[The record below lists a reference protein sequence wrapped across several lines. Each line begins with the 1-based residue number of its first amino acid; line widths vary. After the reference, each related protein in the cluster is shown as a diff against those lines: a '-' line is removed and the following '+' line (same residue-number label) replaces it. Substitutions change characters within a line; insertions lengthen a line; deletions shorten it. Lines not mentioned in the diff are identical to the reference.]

1 MRRVRQAVAA
11 KGEATV
17 GDRIG
22 LYPGTFDPV
31 TNGHMDIIVRA
42 AGVVDKLVV
51 AVAVNAGKGPLF
63 SLEERVALLRDE
75 LKAADNGLSDRIEIK
90 PFQSLLMHFA
100 ESVGAKVIIRGL
112 RAVSDF
118 DYEFQMAGMN
128 RRLNPQVETVFLMA
142 SETNQFISSRF
153 VKEIARLGGNIG
165 HFVSPR
171 VVKKVAA
178 ALKQS
183 APDPGDANKPTIPIP
198 DVRTPL

>member
-1 MRRVRQAVAA
+1 MSRH
-11 KGEATV
+11 V
-17 GDRIG
+17 GV
-22 LYPGTFDPV
+22 YPGTFDPV
-31 TNGHMDIIVRA
+31 TNGHLDIICRA
-42 AGVVDKLVV
+42 ARFLDRLVV
-51 AVAVNAGKGPLF
+51 GVAVNAGKGPLF
-63 SLEERVALLRDE
+63 PLEERVELVRAETQGIAARSGAQVEVVPFDGLLV
-75 LKAADNGLSDRIEIK
+75 G
-90 PFQSLLMHFA
+90 FA
-100 ESVGAKVIIRGL
+100 RQVGASVVVRGL

-128 RRLNPQVETVFLMA
+128 HRLAEEVETVFLMA

-171 VVKKVAA
+171 VVKRVAV

-183 APDPGDANKPTIPIP
+183 VPDGADSTKPTIPIP